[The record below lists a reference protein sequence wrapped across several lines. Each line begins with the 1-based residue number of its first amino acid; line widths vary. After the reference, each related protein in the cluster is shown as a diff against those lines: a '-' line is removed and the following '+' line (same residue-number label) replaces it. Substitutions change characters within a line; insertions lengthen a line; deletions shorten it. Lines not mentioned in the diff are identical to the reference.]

1 MRVAR
6 PFSPIPLY
14 FQIASALE
22 AAIVGGEYAV
32 GEHLPSEKE
41 LAKRFGVSLITVRGA
56 MASLVEKGLVE
67 RHRGIGTVV
76 LAPGGRAVW
85 ELGWI
90 GNLITP
96 VAGSK
101 LDILSMGSTRAPAW
115 VARRLGIRPGETVH
129 SMRTVRRAV
138 QRSDEAFLTTELFHP
153 REIGAFLKK
162 ADFRSTEGQNQLVIM
177 TLEKKCGITIGSVR
191 QTMSAEK
198 ADRNATKLLGVPV
211 GSPLLVVTRD
221 YFTTEGRLVQTGRSR
236 YRTEN
241 YEYVLN
247 LGRTVGRRP
256 AEQAMTGMHATQSD
270 RPQGRRR

>member
-1 MRVAR
+1 MRIGQS
-6 PFSPIPLY
+6 FSPIPLY

-32 GEHLPSEKE
+32 GEYLPSEKD

-56 MASLVEKGLVE
+56 MTSLIEKGLVE

-76 LAPGGRAVW
+76 LAPGGRSVW

-101 LDILSMGSTRAPAW
+101 LDILSMGSTRAPTW
-115 VARRLGIRPGETVH
+115 VAHRFGIRRGEMVH

-138 QRSDEAFLTTELFHP
+138 QRSDEAFLTTDLYHP
-153 REIGAFLKK
+153 GEIGACLKR
-162 ADFRSTEGQNQLVIM
+162 ADFRSAEGQNQLVIM

-198 ADRNATKLLGVPV
+198 ADRDATKLLGVPI

-247 LGRTVGRRP
+247 LGRTVGRGP
-256 AEQAMTGMHATQSD
+256 AEQAMTGMHEIQSD
-270 RPQGRRR
+270 RQQGRRR

>member
-1 MRVAR
+1 MRIGR
-6 PFSPIPLY
+6 SLSPIPLY
-14 FQIASALE
+14 FQIANALE

-32 GEHLPSEKE
+32 GEYLPSEKE
-41 LAKRFGVSLITVRGA
+41 LAKGFAVSLITVRGA
-56 MASLVEKGLVE
+56 MAGLIEKGLVE
-67 RHRGIGTVV
+67 RRRGIGTVV

-90 GNLITP
+90 GSLITP

-101 LDILSMGSTRAPAW
+101 LEILSMGSTRAPTW
-115 VARRLGIRPGETVH
+115 VAHRLGIRPGEMVH

-138 QRSDEAFLTTELFHP
+138 QRSDEAFLTTDLFHQ
-153 REIGAFLKK
+153 REIGAFLKR

-198 ADRNATKLLGVPV
+198 ADRDAKKLLGVPI

-256 AEQAMTGMHATQSD
+256 AEQAITGMHGTQSD
-270 RPQGRRR
+270 RLQGRRR